1 MRLAVEKASTISPL
15 PCSVTAPV
23 RARPLWARRAT
34 RDSCREDSGASVAR
48 TMMHEPLA
56 SSGSAASFF
65 PILSPAIVR
74 SMSEPKFVI
83 ANAPS
88 V

>member
-1 MRLAVEKASTISPL
+1 
-15 PCSVTAPV
+15 
-23 RARPLWARRAT
+23 
-34 RDSCREDSGASVAR
+34 
-48 TMMHEPLA
+48 MHEPLA

-83 ANAPS
+83 ASAPS